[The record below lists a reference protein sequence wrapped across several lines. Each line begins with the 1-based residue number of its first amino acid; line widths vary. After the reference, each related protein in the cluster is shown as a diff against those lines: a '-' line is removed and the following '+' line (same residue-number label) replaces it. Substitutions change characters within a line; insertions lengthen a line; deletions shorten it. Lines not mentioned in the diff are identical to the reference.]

1 MGNVAAVPAVDH
13 LAPPLG
19 HRRPLDGIRALA
31 VLLVAG
37 VHTHPR
43 LVPGGS
49 IGVDVFFVL
58 SGFLIT
64 TLLVEELDRH
74 RRIAF
79 GRFYARRALRLL
91 PALFVLLGV
100 VTLWAVV
107 VASPSTRHDALM
119 EVLTAVTYSRNL
131 TVWAHVPG
139 PLLGHTWSLAVE
151 EQFYLLWPL
160 FLVLLVRPRRS
171 AHAAV
176 VLFLA
181 VVVAFGAM
189 RAADMTGV
197 GLVLIQRPDA
207 LLLGAAL
214 ALLRREHPDRL
225 DGTQSWG
232 PPVALLATFG
242 LLALGAWDGADDFHS
257 VGYSLAAVCAVALIA
272 GLVVSSGRGVARLF
286 STGPAV
292 TLGKVSY
299 GFYLWHMPVLRWTD
313 DRLVG
318 HSALVRLPIGLGLA
332 AAATAASYVL
342 VERPALR
349 WKDRFR
355 VSAVAQAEQAGQQH
369 QDEADAQR
377 DGHPEHR

>member
-1 MGNVAAVPAVDH
+1 M
-13 LAPPLG
+13 
-19 HRRPLDGIRALA
+19 
-31 VLLVAG
+31 VAG

-74 RRIAF
+74 DRISF

-91 PALFVLLGV
+91 PALFALLGV

-107 VASPSTRHDALM
+107 VASPGTRHDALM
-119 EVLTAVTYSRNL
+119 EVLTAATYSRNF
-131 TVWAHVPG
+131 TVWSHVPG

-151 EQFYLLWPL
+151 EQFYLLWPIVL
-160 FLVLLVRPRRS
+160 ALVVRPRRG
-171 AHAAV
+171 AHGV
-176 VLFLA
+176 VVAFLA
-181 VVVAFGAM
+181 VVVLFGAF

-214 ALLRREHPDRL
+214 ALLRRQHPQLLDR
-225 DGTQSWG
+225 TQPWG
-232 PPVALLATFG
+232 PAVAAAATTG
-242 LLALGAWDGADDFHS
+242 LLALAAWDGADDFHS
-257 VGYSLAAVCAVALIA
+257 VGYSLAAVAAVALIA
-272 GLVVSSGRGVARLF
+272 GLVVSNGRGVARLF
-286 STGPAV
+286 ATGPAV

-299 GFYLWHMPVLRWTD
+299 GFYLWHMPILRWTD

-318 HSALVRLPIGLGLA
+318 QPALVRLPIGLALA
-332 AAATAASYVL
+332 AVATAASYLL

-355 VSAVAQAEQAGQQH
+355 VSSVAEAEQTGEQRH
-369 QDEADAQR
+369 DEPDPDR